1 MKIENVKNNING
13 STYSSTPTTKINML
27 RVRVDDHID
36 PNKRNRGITLIALI
50 ITIIIMLILVGV
62 VLTLSIGEN
71 GLFNTAKYASRPQLC
86 GVC

>member
-36 PNKRNRGITLIALI
+36 PNKRNRGITLIAFAI
-50 ITIIIMLILVGV
+50 
-62 VLTLSIGEN
+62 
-71 GLFNTAKYASRPQLC
+71 SRKCVRYEERAWKPC
-86 GVC
+86 ERREKERKV